1 MTQRIDA
8 IKSEETH
15 WREEA
20 ERRSDP
26 KKKLLYNSIADV
38 AALKADEL
46 RLRASIRPEGELA
59 RSIVEEKAE
68 SNDLTRFERFKRWA
82 RRNLGGISIY
92 QRKKER
98 KAHVAHQDRSDA
110 RGHIHRV
117 YPRVEQKPVHRA
129 GHPRAVVQIHQ
140 QQHEILVFEQPV
152 TPFVRETQRQRPE
165 HGGVSKHR

>member
-1 MTQRIDA
+1 MRQRINA
-8 IKSEETH
+8 IKAEETH

-20 ERRSDP
+20 ERRSDS

-46 RLRASIRPEGELA
+46 RLRANVRPKGELA

-68 SNDLTRFERFKRWA
+68 NNDLTRFERFKRRA

-98 KAHVAHQDRSDA
+98 KAHVAH
-110 RGHIHRV
+110 
-117 YPRVEQKPVHRA
+117 
-129 GHPRAVVQIHQ
+129 
-140 QQHEILVFEQPV
+140 
-152 TPFVRETQRQRPE
+152 
-165 HGGVSKHR
+165 